1 MKYKNLLLIIITS
14 GIIFGFSIFGIVKSP
29 NQYSLSE
36 RRVLAQCPEL
46 TAEGVLSGK
55 YMSDFEDY
63 TLDQFPLRDWFRS
76 LKAKSSLYIFRQKEN
91 HGLYTVDG
99 YLSKLEYPLN
109 EGKLDINSK
118 KLQEIYKKY
127 LADTDC
133 TTYLSIIPDKNY
145 FLAPLDGYPT
155 MDYDALVKKLR
166 NDLSFASYID
176 IFDKLKLS
184 DYYTTDQHWRQE
196 KIVDVAEALANGM
209 NAEIYTSFKDNELKD
224 VPFYG
229 AYCGQAALNFDA
241 DTIYYLTNSDLDACK
256 VTSYST
262 GKPSDSYMYDME
274 KAKGKDPY
282 EIFLCGSEP
291 LLVIENP
298 NATEEKELVIFRD
311 SFGSSI
317 TPLLTSGYSKITLV
331 DLRYIRSDLLG
342 SFIEFTDQDVLF
354 LYSTLVL
361 NNTISM

>member
-1 MKYKNLLLIIITS
+1 MKYKNILLIVITA

-29 NQYSLSE
+29 SQYSLTE
-36 RRVLAQCPEL
+36 RRVLAQRPEL
-46 TAEGVLSGK
+46 TSESVLSGK
-55 YMSDFEDY
+55 YMSQFEDY

-109 EGKLDINSK
+109 EAKLEINSQ

-127 LADTDC
+127 LAEKDC
-133 TTYLSIIPDKNY
+133 KIYLSIIPDKNY

-155 MDYDALVKKLR
+155 MDYDALVKKLC

-176 IFDKLKLS
+176 IFDKLELN

-196 KIVDVAEALANGM
+196 KIVDVVQALANGM
-209 NAEIYTSFKDNELKD
+209 DADIYTSFKDNELKD
-224 VPFYG
+224 IPFYG
-229 AYCGQAALNFDA
+229 AYCGQAALKFDP
-241 DTIYYLTNSDLDACK
+241 DTIHYLTNNELDSCT

-262 GKPSDSYMYDME
+262 GKPREASMYDME
-274 KAKGKDPY
+274 KANGKDPY
-282 EIFLCGSEP
+282 EMFLSGSEP

-298 NATEEKELVIFRD
+298 NATEEKDLVIFRD

-317 TPLLTSGYSKITLV
+317 TPLLVSGYSKITLV
-331 DLRYIRSDLLG
+331 DMRYIKSDLL
-342 SFIEFTDQDVLF
+342 SHFIDFADQDVLF